1 MFRRQINNSRRW
13 ISHHSRPRKSSTVLI
28 RGVVVATSVAAAAA
42 AAAVGNQQFVGGSIH
57 NDAAPSSAAPHL
69 EQAVARKNVPTLED
83 GEGLRLLVWGSN
95 RSRIISPGAS
105 DATQIRTP
113 AAASFLQDVA
123 LRDLAVHATHA
134 VCVDGRGDVY
144 QWGDGFF
151 GHPASADGTPALTLR
166 GKNITK
172 VQVTESR
179 VFALSADGK
188 VYVIPARGASQY
200 LTSGAPPAPSSTS
213 WWGTGWLWGGEAGA
227 RHAEIVPA
235 QKLAWGERITSIAA
249 GKDHL
254 LVLTSSGRT
263 FVHPITKNANT
274 HGQLGFRKFDIPD
287 PSAAATRLDVE
298 LTPRTIADPYAK
310 SSRYAREPSLS
321 TAAAAPTSVSGNI
334 ADVDDTTLDFSD
346 RFFEVPALRGVR
358 AVQIAA
364 GARSSFVRTDTGRVL
379 GWGANDYG
387 QIGLG
392 GNVTL
397 DTITVPTEVVLW
409 RNTPSGTHTRCI
421 DLNVGGD
428 LAFFTVERVDGTA
441 IRNVEVLSCGNGQ
454 YGGLGNAL
462 FSNAQSIPVRTK
474 AVSGLL
480 EFSEK
485 MNNLQPIVPHAVSVS
500 PDGHVLLALDTCA
513 HAGPGGGG
521 MDLLAWGTN
530 YDYQVG
536 NGKRASIAVPVTLGT
551 EDGDRIMLQ
560 KQRANVV
567 RDLQGRVLG
576 RSVDV
581 EQVAIAGYGNS
592 LVYWRIA

>member
-1 MFRRQINNSRRW
+1 M
-13 ISHHSRPRKSSTVLI
+13 
-28 RGVVVATSVAAAAA
+28 AASVAAAAA
-42 AAAVGNQQFVGGSIH
+42 AVANQQFVGGSIH
-57 NDAAPSSAAPHL
+57 NDVAPSTAAPRLDQEAAP
-69 EQAVARKNVPTLED
+69 EKIPKSRKDE
-83 GEGLRLLVWGSN
+83 EGPRLLVWGSN
-95 RSRIISPGAS
+95 RSRIIAPSAS
-105 DATQIRTP
+105 DAAQIRTP

-151 GHPASADGTPALTLR
+151 GDPASEGTPVLTLR
-166 GKNITK
+166 GKNIAK

-179 VFALSADGK
+179 VFALSAEGK
-188 VYVIPARGASQY
+188 VYVIPARATSQS
-200 LTSGAPPAPSSTS
+200 LGPPTPSSAP
-213 WWGTGWLWGGEAGA
+213 WWGTGWLWGEEAGT

-235 QKLAWGERITSIAA
+235 QKFAWGERPTFSIAESQSIAA
-249 GKDHL
+249 GRDHL
-254 LVLTSSGRT
+254 LALTSSGRT

-287 PSAAATRLDVE
+287 PSAVATRLDVE
-298 LTPRTIADPYAK
+298 LTPRAIADPYAK
-310 SSRYAREPSLS
+310 SSRYAREPSS
-321 TAAAAPTSVSGNI
+321 SAVPTPASGNLV
-334 ADVDDTTLDFSD
+334 DVDGATLKFSD

-358 AVQIAA
+358 AIQIAA

-397 DTITVPTEVVLW
+397 DTITIPTEVVLW
-409 RNTPSGTHTRCI
+409 RGTPSGTRTQCI

-428 LAFFTVERVDGTA
+428 LAFFTVERVDGTG

-480 EFSEK
+480 ECTK
-485 MNNLQPIVPHAVSVS
+485 TNNLQPIVPHAVSVS

-536 NGKRASIAVPVTLGT
+536 NGKRASIAVPATLGT

-560 KQRANVV
+560 KQRAKLV

-576 RSVDV
+576 RSVEV